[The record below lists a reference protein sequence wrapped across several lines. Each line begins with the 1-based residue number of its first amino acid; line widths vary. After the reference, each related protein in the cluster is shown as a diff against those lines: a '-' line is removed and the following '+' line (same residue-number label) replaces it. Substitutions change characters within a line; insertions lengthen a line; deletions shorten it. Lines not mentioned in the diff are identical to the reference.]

1 MVFHMMDSA
10 MPLLALGEL
19 EELVSD
25 TQRGGG
31 VEFARLA
38 LEHLRFLPVADD
50 VGAVEGTVVLDPQ
63 RAVLIDADR
72 GMIA

>member
-1 MVFHMMDSA
+1 MIFHMMDSA

-38 LEHLRFLPVADD
+38 LEHLRFLPS
-50 VGAVEGTVVLDPQ
+50 
-63 RAVLIDADR
+63 R
-72 GMIA
+72 MM

>member
-38 LEHLRFLPVADD
+38 LEHLRFAEEFVEPLKLDQCAHACVQRRSSTLEAADN
-50 VGAVEGTVVLDPQ
+50 G
-63 RAVLIDADR
+63 
-72 GMIA
+72 